1 MSTKITVNGVEY
13 ESVEA
18 MPPDVRR
25 TYEEIMAKFPDMA
38 QLAADGPA
46 EIREGSFGP
55 VKVNTAVQKK
65 IVVNNVTYENEESMP
80 PDVRQAYELGMRT
93 LHDGDPNV
101 KTNEIKMSFQVN
113 GPHFTFTKTLG
124 GPSPQTGM
132 HPAGPATSEPTPP
145 LPRPIEPTSAENGVR
160 VVLLVTACAVI
171 GLALWFMARLH

>member
-80 PDVRQAYELGMRT
+80 PDVRQAYELGMRAMQS
-93 LHDGDPNV
+93 GDPTV
-101 KTNEIKMSFQVN
+101 KKNEIRMSFQLN
-113 GPHFTFTKTLG
+113 GPHFTVKKTSG
-124 GPSPQTGM
+124 GTSDTR
-132 HPAGPATSEPTPP
+132 PALSDPTPAM
-145 LPRPIEPTSAENGVR
+145 PRPIEPTSAENGVR

-171 GLALWFMARLH
+171 GLALWFLARIR